1 MQLILKNN
9 IKKKFTTQKLFLFI
23 SAIACLISIVSCA
36 DEPYRLDARD
46 KLIVDTTANRQ
57 MEQFAK
63 EIDMQCKQNFDT
75 QVKKLTDSIVQYQIK
90 AIDEKLQIKPEK

>member
-1 MQLILKNN
+1 MNTEKSWASSIGIFTSIIL
-9 IKKKFTTQKLFLFI
+9 
-23 SAIACLISIVSCA
+23 LISFNAIGCA

-90 AIDEKLQIKPEK
+90 AIDEKLQIKTE